1 MLQSDVGQPE
11 RPESNL
17 PQALRDVDPDRLP
30 MTVKARGEYARA
42 HDVDADTAEEGLRE
56 ALRVLMTSRRVYRKT
71 SVFGGFALRDD
82 VQELVITPD
91 RFVGYRLYRRPAA
104 ATLDPQAT
112 VGDGER
118 SMAAMPDE
126 EVVVLDS
133 LVPATILFTGDALEQ
148 VCDVFEL
155 GELRMSDALREARSI
170 FELDLGTG
178 STVIE
183 EPEGYAVCCLLAT
196 WRVDRDI
203 AHVVGVVATRPEIE
217 THDFDA
223 VQVRSDPIPDRPYD
237 VTADGERPAESPVA
251 AVDVID
257 QLERLADLK
266 VRGLLTEDEFAAAK
280 AKVLA

>member
-1 MLQSDVGQPE
+1 
-11 RPESNL
+11 
-17 PQALRDVDPDRLP
+17 
-30 MTVKARGEYARA
+30 
-42 HDVDADTAEEGLRE
+42 
-56 ALRVLMTSRRVYRKT
+56 
-71 SVFGGFALRDD
+71 
-82 VQELVITPD
+82 
-91 RFVGYRLYRRPAA
+91 
-104 ATLDPQAT
+104 
-112 VGDGER
+112 
-118 SMAAMPDE
+118 
-126 EVVVLDS
+126 
-133 LVPATILFTGDALEQ
+133 
-148 VCDVFEL
+148 
-155 GELRMSDALREARSI
+155 MSDALREARSI

-183 EPEGYAVCCLLAT
+183 EPEGYAVRCLLAT

-266 VRGLLTEDEFAAAK
+266 VRGLLTEDEFVAAK